1 MATKTADDLRLRAH
15 IAHTHHE
22 PRLAAL
28 LIRAADAVEGG
39 AVNPALAWDLALGA
53 AVAAGDHEAR
63 LSRCLLAA
71 SNALSGSSGADESP
85 EPG

>member
-1 MATKTADDLRLRAH
+1 MATKTADDLRLWAH

-28 LIRAADAVEGG
+28 LTTAADAVEGG
-39 AVNPALAWDLALGA
+39 AVNPVLAWDLALGA

>member
-1 MATKTADDLRLRAH
+1 MATKTADDLRLWAH
-15 IAHTHHE
+15 IARTHHE

-28 LIRAADAVEGG
+28 LITAADAVEGG

>member
-1 MATKTADDLRLRAH
+1 MATKTADDLRLWAH
-15 IAHTHHE
+15 IARTHHE

-28 LIRAADAVEGG
+28 LITAADAVEGG
-39 AVNPALAWDLALGA
+39 ALNPVLAWDLALGA

-71 SNALSGSSGADESP
+71 SNALSGAGGADESP
-85 EPG
+85 APG